1 MNHRWE
7 KSRETSHRP
16 RCGEANDGGR
26 GGKGER
32 KKGKKKRKKKEKKKR
47 KEERRAGTGKRL
59 RSMNSSLAKFLCLR
73 RVVEERVEKEG
84 AGWRE
89 GRTKGEGKRGS

>member
-1 MNHRWE
+1 MWR
-7 KSRETSHRP
+7 
-16 RCGEANDGGR
+16 
-26 GGKGER
+26 GER
-32 KKGKKKRKKKEKKKR
+32 RGEGREGRKKERKKKRKKKEKKKR

>member
-1 MNHRWE
+1 MERRTTGGGEGRE
-7 KSRETSHRP
+7 K
-16 RCGEANDGGR
+16 
-26 GGKGER
+26 ER
-32 KKGKKKRKKKEKKKR
+32 KEKKKEEEGKKKR

>member
-1 MNHRWE
+1 MERRTTEGGEGRE
-7 KSRETSHRP
+7 K
-16 RCGEANDGGR
+16 
-26 GGKGER
+26 ER
-32 KKGKKKRKKKEKKKR
+32 KEKKKGRRRKKKR